1 MPNDSTRPPVRIRFR
16 MNIETGET
24 EFIIDDAS
32 PDRSEEYHKKVAQAS
47 AHFLDRNPEIRDAGP
62 IRYRFDQE
70 SQASAERHVQR
81 DGRDE
86 QDTLSG

>member
-32 PDRSEEYHKKVAQAS
+32 PDRSEEYHDKVAQAI
-47 AHFLDRNPEIRDAGP
+47 ARFLDRNPQIRDAGP

-70 SQASAERHVQR
+70 WQASAEGHEQQDR
-81 DGRDE
+81 RDE
-86 QDTLSG
+86 KDTLTG